1 MIRFLLNRLAWTLLV
16 LWVVFTLSFFL
27 MRAVPGGPFSSERAL
42 DPDIRR
48 NFEARYNLDKP
59 LQVQYL
65 LELQNYCRGEFGL
78 SMKLRDFTINEII
91 AQGFPVSSL
100 LGLLALLFALA
111 IGITAGIASAL
122 RRGHLID
129 HGLMAVATIG
139 IALPEFVVAGVAII
153 CFVFLLPLFPA
164 AGWGT
169 PQQLVLPVLCLG
181 APYAAYVA
189 RLTRSGMLDVLS
201 QDYIR
206 TAHAKGLA
214 PPTVVLRHALKG
226 ALLPVVSYL
235 GPATAGILTGSLV
248 EEKIFAIPG
257 LGVHLIESASQ
268 RDYTLA
274 MALTMLYTVLLCVM
288 NLVVDVAYKLLDPR
302 IKLQ

>member
-1 MIRFLLNRLAWTLLV
+1 VIRFLFNRLLWTLLV

-27 MRAVPGGPFSSERAL
+27 MRSVPGGPFSSERAL
-42 DPDIRR
+42 DPDVRK

-59 LQVQYL
+59 LVVQYL

-78 SMKLRDFTINEII
+78 SMRLRDFSINEII
-91 AQGFPVSSL
+91 AQGLPVSAL
-100 LGLLALLFALA
+100 LGLCALSFALLV
-111 IGITAGIASAL
+111 GITAGICAAL
-122 RRGHLID
+122 RRGRLVD
-129 HGLMAVATIG
+129 HGLMAVATVG
-139 IALPEFVVAGVAII
+139 IALPEFVVAGMAII
-153 CFVFLLPLFPA
+153 LFVFLWPLFPA

-181 APYAAYVA
+181 APYAAYIA

-214 PPTVVLRHALKG
+214 PAVIVVRHALKA

-235 GPATAGILTGSLV
+235 GPAVAGILTGSLV

-274 MALTMLYTVLLCVM
+274 MALTMLYTVLLCGM
-288 NLVVDVAYKLLDPR
+288 NLLVDVAYKLLDPR